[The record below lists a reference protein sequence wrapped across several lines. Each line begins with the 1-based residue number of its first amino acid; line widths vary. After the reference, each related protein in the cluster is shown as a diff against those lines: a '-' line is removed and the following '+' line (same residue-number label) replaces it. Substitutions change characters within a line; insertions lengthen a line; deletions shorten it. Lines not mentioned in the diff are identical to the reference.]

1 MEITLTPEPEN
12 LVNKKIQLGKY
23 NSPCEVVREG
33 LLLLKRED
41 NLKKLQIEE
50 LRGEVQKGIDAI
62 RQGNSKTYSSADEM
76 IEDIISEARAK
87 FEARKTNG
95 K

>member
-1 MEITLTPEPEN
+1 MEITLTPELEN
-12 LVNKKIQLGKY
+12 LVNKKIQSGKY
-23 NSPCEVVREG
+23 NSPSEVIREG

-41 NLKKLQIEE
+41 DLKKLQIEE

-76 IEDIISEARAK
+76 IDDIILEARAK
-87 FEARKTNG
+87 FEAKKTNG